1 MAEEGRERKAKKI
14 AEIDTD
20 DLPIWMCAVV
30 DSVSE
35 NCKKRLKTSP
45 QYSRI
50 VEESDKLLFQYP
62 FISTLI
68 DRDKIETPM
77 NLTLEQ
83 TKALSRFLALDA
95 DREDYER
102 IQLVSHG
109 MSAYHRNAATTGT
122 FIGNSR
128 LDCRK
133 FQNWI

>member
-1 MAEEGRERKAKKI
+1 MIRMEMIRTGKDAVENRLKKYQQI
-14 AEIDTD
+14 LAGKGAGQQDVYKRQ
-20 DLPIWMCAVV
+20 VV
-30 DSVSE
+30 DTVSE

-102 IQLVSHG
+102 IQLYLMGCQHTIE
-109 MSAYHRNAATTGT
+109 M
-122 FIGNSR
+122 
-128 LDCRK
+128 L
-133 FQNWI
+133 QLLELL

>member
-1 MAEEGRERKAKKI
+1 MKI

-30 DSVSE
+30 DTVSE

-83 TKALSRFLALDA
+83 TKHCPDFSHWTQTGKIMNGYSFISWD
-95 DREDYER
+95 
-102 IQLVSHG
+102 VS
-109 MSAYHRNAATTGT
+109 
-122 FIGNSR
+122 IP
-128 LDCRK
+128 
-133 FQNWI
+133 

>member
-102 IQLVSHG
+102 IQIMNGYSCISWDVS
-109 MSAYHRNAATTGT
+109 
-122 FIGNSR
+122 IP
-128 LDCRK
+128 
-133 FQNWI
+133 

>member
-1 MAEEGRERKAKKI
+1 MKI

-20 DLPIWMCAVV
+20 DLPVWMCAVV
-30 DSVSE
+30 DVVSE
-35 NCKKRLKTSP
+35 NCKKRLKMSP
-45 QYSRI
+45 QYNRI

-102 IQLVSHG
+102 IQLYLMGCQHTIEV
-109 MSAYHRNAATTGT
+109 
-122 FIGNSR
+122 
-128 LDCRK
+128 L
-133 FQNWI
+133 QLLELL

>member
-1 MAEEGRERKAKKI
+1 MKI

-30 DSVSE
+30 DTVSE

-50 VEESDKLLFQYP
+50 VEESDKLLSQYP

-95 DREDYER
+95 DREDYCPDFSHWTQTGK
-102 IQLVSHG
+102 IMNGYSFISWDVS
-109 MSAYHRNAATTGT
+109 
-122 FIGNSR
+122 IP
-128 LDCRK
+128 
-133 FQNWI
+133 